1 VDTSEKRIRPCTVR
15 FNPELH
21 KRMRIA
27 AFEARRPLNQL
38 LNDLLEK
45 EFPPPAAPS
54 APAAPV
60 RKARSS
66 KPSRQQAESN
76 AG

>member
-45 EFPPPAAPS
+45 EFPPPAAP
-54 APAAPV
+54 AAPV